1 MCFVRG
7 RNLGEKPGEPL
18 GLVFGEGDRGVRA
31 QVPAE
36 LLVPDAHANLGL
48 LLVVAYRAF
57 VLREEAWDLMALL
70 IVSGV
75 VGFGYRVRAGVAN
88 GRLAMIMVG
97 AAALAA
103 IAALAL
109 GLGIGR

>member
-1 MCFVRG
+1 MMRFVSRDEREAG
-7 RNLGEKPGEPL
+7 VDLAA
-18 GLVFGEGDRGVRA
+18 DRLALIV
-31 QVPAE
+31 VSY
-36 LLVPDAHANLGL
+36 GL
-48 LLVVAYRAF
+48 LLVEANRELVI
-57 VLREEAWDLMALL
+57 REEYWDLNELN

>member
-1 MCFVRG
+1 MMRFVPRDEREAG
-7 RNLGEKPGEPL
+7 VDLAA
-18 GLVFGEGDRGVRA
+18 DRLALIV
-31 QVPAE
+31 VSY
-36 LLVPDAHANLGL
+36 GL

>member
-1 MCFVRG
+1 MMRFASRDEREAGVD
-7 RNLGEKPGEPL
+7 LAA
-18 GLVFGEGDRGVRA
+18 DRLA
-31 QVPAE
+31 
-36 LLVPDAHANLGL
+36 LLVVSYGL

-57 VLREEAWDLMALL
+57 ALREQAWDLMALL
-70 IVSGV
+70 ILSGV

-97 AAALAA
+97 AAVLAA